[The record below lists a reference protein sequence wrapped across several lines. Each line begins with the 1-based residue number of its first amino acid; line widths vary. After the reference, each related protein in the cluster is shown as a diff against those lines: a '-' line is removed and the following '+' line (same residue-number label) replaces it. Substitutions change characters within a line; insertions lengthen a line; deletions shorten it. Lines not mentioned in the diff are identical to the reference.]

1 MLEWHEIEVHQLGSW
16 PNFPVCGYNIQIV
29 SLQIF
34 LYILEEDNG
43 LKWEVHK
50 NNGVRVDQ
58 KSFHKQNTMV
68 IIKVGFSIT

>member
-43 LKWEVHK
+43 LKMRSTQEQRSQGGPKIV
-50 NNGVRVDQ
+50 
-58 KSFHKQNTMV
+58 S
-68 IIKVGFSIT
+68 